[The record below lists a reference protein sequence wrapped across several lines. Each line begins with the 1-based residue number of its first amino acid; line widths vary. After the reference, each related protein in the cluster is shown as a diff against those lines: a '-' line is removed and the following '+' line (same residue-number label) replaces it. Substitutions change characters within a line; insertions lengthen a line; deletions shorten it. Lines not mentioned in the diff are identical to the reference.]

1 MGCIS
6 HIRKRRPLQRS
17 FIKQISQRSQP
28 HIFPFRTA
36 KSISTLNPVS
46 RLLCCF
52 MREDS
57 IPITC
62 KKLSVSLR
70 TKVSAPTH
78 PVYWMHLA
86 WSPRWH
92 PHQSGY
98 MHQWVWS
105 CCTHRISHSYLQ
117 MFSLQIYINTLKSTR
132 YMISH
137 TEQAPWRNECMISQ
151 FLLQTMY

>member
-1 MGCIS
+1 MKTLTEIL
-6 HIRKRRPLQRS
+6 HKT
-17 FIKQISQRSQP
+17 KSQRSQP
-28 HIFPFRTA
+28 YTFPFRTA
-36 KSISTLNPVS
+36 SSISTLNPPLS

-62 KKLSVSLR
+62 EKLSVSLR
-70 TKVSAPTH
+70 TEVSAPTH
-78 PVYWMHLA
+78 PEYWMHPA

-98 MHQWVWS
+98 MPQWVWS
-105 CCTHRISHSYLQ
+105 CWAHKISHSYLQ

-137 TEQAPWRNECMISQ
+137 TEQAAWRNEWMGSQ
-151 FLLQTMY
+151 CLLQTMY